1 MSELNLFSHLTDDYD
16 INTWQDEWRNMPEYV
31 NEKQK
36 EPEQIA
42 IFKFENNEDFDRFMV
57 VVKRELFNNE
67 RVFDGNQEK
76 NKKSAWYPLPS
87 RPSSHIYVQTEN
99 E

>member
-1 MSELNLFSHLTDDYD
+1 MSELNLFSHLTNEYD
-16 INTWQDEWRNMPEYV
+16 INTWQDEWRDMPEYV
-31 NEKQK
+31 NEKQN

-42 IFKFENNEDFDRFMV
+42 IFKFENNEDFDRFML

-76 NKKSAWYPLPS
+76 NKKSAWYPLPI
-87 RPSSHIYVQTEN
+87 RPSNHIYIQIEN